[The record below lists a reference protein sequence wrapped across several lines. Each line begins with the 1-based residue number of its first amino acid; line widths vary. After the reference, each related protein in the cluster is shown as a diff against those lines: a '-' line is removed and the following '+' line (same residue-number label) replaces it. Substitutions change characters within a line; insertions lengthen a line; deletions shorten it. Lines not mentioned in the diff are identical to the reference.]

1 MFKIT
6 ETFRKDDNAL
16 NLVDLLNEYIKS
28 VLIKN

>member
-6 ETFRKDDNAL
+6 ETFKKDDNAL